1 MTKKL
6 NISVN
11 KKIII
16 AIPKGRILE
25 ELKPILKKVNIVPES
40 SFHVSNNRKLM
51 FNTSDKNIIIIIVR
65 SFDVVN
71 FVAFGGAHL
80 GVVGSDVIKE
90 FSLDEIYAPVNL
102 GIGKCRMS
110 VAEPIKLAAKDNPNS
125 WSHVRVATKYPKITK
140 NYFAERGVQAECLKL
155 NGSLEIAPMLG
166 LTKRIVDLVS
176 TGQTLEDNGL
186 SEIEKIMDISSF
198 LIVNKNFSKSKPES
212 IKKIINRFR
221 KAANV
226 KNRKL

>member
-1 MTKKL
+1 MTNKL
-6 NISVN
+6 KISVN

-16 AIPKGRILE
+16 AIPKGRILK
-25 ELKPILKKVNIVPES
+25 ELQPILKRVNIVPEN
-40 SFHVSNNRKLM
+40 SFNGKNNRKLM
-51 FNTSDKNIIIIIVR
+51 FKTSDKDIIIIIVR
-65 SFDVVN
+65 SFDVAN

-80 GVVGSDVIKE
+80 GIVGSDVIKE
-90 FSLDEIYAPVNL
+90 FSFDEIYAPVNL

-110 VAEPIKLAAKDNPNS
+110 VAQPETLAARDNPQS

-176 TGQTLEDNGL
+176 TGKTLKENGL

-198 LIVNKNFSKSKPES
+198 LIVNKNTAKSKPEI

-226 KNRKL
+226 KNN

>member
-1 MTKKL
+1 MTNKL
-6 NISVN
+6 KISVN

-16 AIPKGRILE
+16 AIPKGRILK
-25 ELKPILKKVNIVPES
+25 ELQPILKRVNIVPEN
-40 SFHVSNNRKLM
+40 SFNGKNNRKLM
-51 FNTSDKNIIIIIVR
+51 FKTSDKDIIIIIVR
-65 SFDVVN
+65 SFDVAN

-80 GVVGSDVIKE
+80 GIVGSDVIKE
-90 FSLDEIYAPVNL
+90 FSFDEIYAPVNL

-110 VAEPIKLAAKDNPNS
+110 VAQPETLAARDNPQS

-176 TGQTLEDNGL
+176 SGKTLKENGL

-198 LIVNKNFSKSKPES
+198 LIVNKNTAKSNPEI
-212 IKKIINRFR
+212 IKNIINRFR
-221 KAANV
+221 KASNV
-226 KNRKL
+226 KNN